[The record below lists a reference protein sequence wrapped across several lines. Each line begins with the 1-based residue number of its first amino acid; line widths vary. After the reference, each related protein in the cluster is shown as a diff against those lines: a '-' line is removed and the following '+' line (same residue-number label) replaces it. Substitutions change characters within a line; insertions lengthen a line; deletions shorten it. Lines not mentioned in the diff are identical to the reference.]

1 MSHRRAVLDTNVMVS
16 ALLFRG
22 ELSRLHALWK
32 TKAFTI
38 AASREIVEEYLR
50 VLAYPKFNLTEKEI
64 KDIIQEELLPYIEP
78 VMVAGKLKGVCVDP
92 DDDKFLYC
100 AEAAKADVVVSG
112 DEHLL
117 RLKKYKGCPIITAE
131 KFLRENL
138 GRVKRRT
145 SPTSG

>member
-1 MSHRRAVLDTNVMVS
+1 LKNRRVVLDTNVVVS

-32 TKAFTI
+32 RKAFTI
-38 AASREIVEEYLR
+38 VASREIVEEYLR

-64 KDIIQEELLPYIEP
+64 GDIIREELLPCIEP
-78 VMVAGKLKGVCVDP
+78 VMVAEELKGVCVDP
-92 DDDKFLYC
+92 DDDKFLAC

-117 RLKKYKGCPIITAE
+117 SLKKYKGCPIITAE
-131 KFLRENL
+131 KFLRKF
-138 GRVKRRT
+138 R
-145 SPTSG
+145 

>member
-1 MSHRRAVLDTNVMVS
+1 MKNRRVVLDTNVVVS

-32 TKAFTI
+32 RKAFTI
-38 AASREIVEEYLR
+38 VASREIVEEYLR

-64 KDIIQEELLPYIEP
+64 RDIIREELLPCIEP
-78 VMVAGKLKGVCVDP
+78 VMVAEELKGVCVDP
-92 DDDKFLYC
+92 DDDKFLVC

-117 RLKKYKGCPIITAE
+117 SLRKYKGCPIVTVE
-131 KFLRENL
+131 KFLRKFE
-138 GRVKRRT
+138 
-145 SPTSG
+145 